1 MSLGGDIGN
10 KLIEIVE
17 KVRADLIANDFATKS
32 YVEEIISSGI
42 VSKIV
47 ATLPAE
53 GEQGIIYL
61 VPVTT
66 QLQTEYNVYKEYV
79 YVNGAWEDLGS
90 TELNL
95 EDYPNKIYITDRLA
109 TKLNKNDPSIPTKLS
124 DLILDGAS
132 KFVSINIVT
141 ALPDVSTAK
150 TNEIYLVLYE
160 NKFTCTGVK
169 DYVVHASE
177 VVGDSITITNNG
189 DAAIKVFKTLAGGTE
204 ETTASL
210 TITIGKSGTLTIPAD
225 LEQFKIS
232 SLTNTMNVIAVW
244 NRDLPSNYVKY
255 IKVNGAWE
263 VLRNPDSVSF
273 DYLRTNYYRKGE
285 IYTAE
290 HVNSNIDNLIT
301 MLDTAEYDSTIAWAN
316 AYKPAVFGSNT
327 FVAIAYDRINYFA
340 YTSNGEVSTSNNLT
354 DWSALK
360 ACTNLSG
367 MSDIVYS
374 DALGKFM
381 CIDGGALKA
390 STDGI
395 TWITMKGLSTGVA
408 RIANSYRATV
418 VMINKSTTS
427 LEMYVTT
434 DGGESGTT
442 ITVNVAS
449 AQGTYNVLYYDGAQF
464 VAVNDNGYIITSI
477 DGRNWTVTNTVKTY
491 AGAWVDAA
499 YNGRHVAILRKEGAV
514 IYSTDSSTF
523 TANELE
529 PALSNYSSAWV
540 NICSGGSM
548 ELVALSSNGY
558 LAKGTGYLT

>member
-1 MSLGGDIGN
+1 M
-10 KLIEIVE
+10 
-17 KVRADLIANDFATKS
+17 
-32 YVEEIISSGI
+32 
-42 VSKIV
+42 
-47 ATLPAE
+47 
-53 GEQGIIYL
+53 
-61 VPVTT
+61 
-66 QLQTEYNVYKEYV
+66 
-79 YVNGAWEDLGS
+79 GS

-95 EDYPNKIYITDRLA
+95 EDYPNKTYITDRLA
-109 TKLNKNDPSIPTKLS
+109 DKLTKNDPSIPTKLS
-124 DLILDGAS
+124 DLELDEAS
-132 KFVSINIVT
+132 KFMSVNIVT
-141 ALPDVSTAK
+141 SLPALATAK
-150 TNEIYLVLYE
+150 NNEIYMLLYKNE
-160 NKFTCTGVK
+160 KTYTGSK
-169 DYVVHASE
+169 DVIIPAS
-177 VVGDSITITNNG
+177 DFLANTIKVTNNG
-189 DAAIKVFKTLAGGTE
+189 NAAIKVYKTIIEQAE

-210 TITIGKSGTLTIPAD
+210 TVAIGATGSLDIDIKAAQVRINSL
-225 LEQFKIS
+225 S
-232 SLTNTMNVIAVW
+232 STMNVRVEW
-244 NRDLPSNYVKY
+244 VRDTEYNYIKY

-263 VLRNPDSVSF
+263 VLGNPDSVAF
-273 DYLRTNYYRKGE
+273 NYLRENYYRKGE
-285 IYTAE
+285 IYTEAD
-290 HVNSNIDNLIT
+290 VSASVDALILNLDN
-301 MLDTAEYDSTIAWAN
+301 AEYDSTIAWAN
-316 AYKPAVFGSNT
+316 AYKPAVFGSST

-367 MSDIVYS
+367 MSDVVYS

-390 STDGI
+390 STDGV
-395 TWITMKGLSTGVA
+395 TWTTMKGLSTGVA
-408 RIANSYRATV
+408 RIANSYRTTV
-418 VMINKSTTS
+418 VMINKSTTN

-477 DGRNWTVTNTVKTY
+477 DGRNWTVTNTVRTY
-491 AGAWVDAA
+491 AGTWVDAA
-499 YNGRHVAILRKEGAV
+499 YNGRHVAVLRKEGAI

-548 ELVALSSNGY
+548 ELVTLSNNGY
-558 LAKGTGYLT
+558 LAKGVGYLT